1 MLHQHAVITITSR
14 SCCCQTPSSHALPP
28 SQPQVSSS
36 CRDLLGGLQG
46 RPYDA
51 EFAPLDVSREEG
63 PGETAGRVLCVCVCV
78 SCAWG
83 GVQGGQRNPHGLASH
98 HTTLYHA
105 SPGAGA
111 AGCDAGLLVPYLL
124 PPACK
129 IDPLLLLACL
139 LPPPPPPRTCT
150 YLRLYQQRSS
160 SIGRRRRPAAGR
172 RAGWCRR
179 VPPHPHQEQK
189 RDGSSHPSGDTP
201 PSTSSSSSHPLLSKE
216 GGRRKDGG
224 RLGALA
230 LQLQQEQEVARWSIK
245 VRSLSCM
252 CSSSSTTNTTTN
264 TNTTC
269 LLDMF

>member
-1 MLHQHAVITITSR
+1 VLHQHAVITITSR

-139 LPPPPPPRTCT
+139 LPPPHPGPVHISASISRGAAALGGGGGQPPGGGLAGAGGCHPTPT
-150 YLRLYQQRSS
+150 RS
-160 SIGRRRRPAAGR
+160 RRGTAAATPAA
-172 RAGWCRR
+172 
-179 VPPHPHQEQK
+179 
-189 RDGSSHPSGDTP
+189 T
-201 PSTSSSSSHPLLSKE
+201 PLLPQAAAAVT
-216 GGRRKDGG
+216 
-224 RLGALA
+224 L
-230 LQLQQEQEVARWSIK
+230 
-245 VRSLSCM
+245 C
-252 CSSSSTTNTTTN
+252 
-264 TNTTC
+264 
-269 LLDMF
+269 